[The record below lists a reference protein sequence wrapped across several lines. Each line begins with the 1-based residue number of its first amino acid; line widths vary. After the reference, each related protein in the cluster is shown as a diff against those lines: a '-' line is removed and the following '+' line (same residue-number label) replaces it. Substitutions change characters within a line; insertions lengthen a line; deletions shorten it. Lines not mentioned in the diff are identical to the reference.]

1 MQKMQEQFS
10 ACARTFGAT
19 RSITRRVVLK
29 LLDLGLD
36 SGNVGIAGFL
46 GYVALQRCQ
55 RFAPGSE
62 ADTLVIGQFVG

>member
-10 ACARTFGAT
+10 ACARTFGAR

-36 SGNVGIAGFL
+36 SGHIGIAGFL
-46 GYVALQRCQ
+46 EYVALQRCQ
-55 RFAPGSE
+55 CFAPGSE
-62 ADTLVIGQFVG
+62 ADTLVVGQS